1 MHNVSLFA
9 IACCAVIFSVLS
21 AIAPI
26 PAIRISSHIKRAGKA

>member
-1 MHNVSLFA
+1 MHNVILFA
-9 IACCAVIFSVLS
+9 IVGCAVIFSALS

>member
-1 MHNVSLFA
+1 MHNVILFA
-9 IACCAVIFSVLS
+9 IACCALIFSALS